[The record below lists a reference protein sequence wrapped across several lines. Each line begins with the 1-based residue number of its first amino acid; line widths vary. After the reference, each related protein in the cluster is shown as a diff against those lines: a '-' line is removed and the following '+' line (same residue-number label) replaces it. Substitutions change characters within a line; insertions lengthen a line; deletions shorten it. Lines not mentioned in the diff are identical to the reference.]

1 MADEICNL
9 RFEIINMISLQQIE
23 KDMITAMK
31 AKDSVAVGVL
41 RGLKTRIQNE
51 KVSKI
56 IQDLSQEDI
65 LALVRS
71 EIKKRKEA
79 ALGFEKGGN
88 TEAKDKELK
97 EAEILS
103 KFLPAQMSE
112 EEVSKVVDEV
122 ITAGGFTAADFG
134 KAMGALKA
142 KAGNNADGAMLAKVL
157 KEKLK

>member
-1 MADEICNL
+1 
-9 RFEIINMISLQQIE
+9 MISLQQIE

-51 KVSKI
+51 KVSKMVE
-56 IQDLSQEDI
+56 DLGEDEI

-79 ALGFEKGGN
+79 AQGFEKGGN
-88 TEAKDKELK
+88 VEAKDKELA

-103 KFLPAQMSE
+103 KFLPPQMSE
-112 EEVSKVVDEV
+112 EELGKIADAV
-122 ITAGGFTAADFG
+122 IAEGGFIAADFG
-134 KAMGALKA
+134 KAMGVLKA
-142 KAGNNADGAMLAKVL
+142 KAGNNADGASLAKVL